1 MTEAALRAS
10 PPFNF
15 PSSEP
20 FSLLVGLCI
29 LIVLGRSF
37 LLLEWPVK
45 RASPVSLS
53 AVAVT
58 VAVGWGGVER
68 ARAKD
73 RLRPVPPDGSKR
85 GGDK

>member
-20 FSLLVGLCI
+20 FSLLVGLSCI

-37 LLLEWPVK
+37 LLLEWHVNC
-45 RASPVSLS
+45 ASPVSRS
-53 AVAVT
+53 AVAVA
-58 VAVGWGGVER
+58 VAVG
-68 ARAKD
+68 
-73 RLRPVPPDGSKR
+73 R
-85 GGDK
+85 GGASTREG